1 MNPPV
6 VIVCFLGLL
15 LTSAIGIYVFAQLVD
30 TLPDCPDL
38 SVRKCVFSQGSVN
51 LEVFS
56 SSPAESPDGLRFS
69 LFQENKALII
79 DKPFLT
85 LNVSTYA
92 VTLTDPRVFNLSSVT
107 VSFIPSENALC
118 TSQPSLPFSCSP
130 SSLRVVPISTSSSS
144 GGGGGGSSSGGSSGG
159 GSSSGSSGG
168 GDPSLQCSNG
178 IDDDGDGFTDYPADT
193 GCANAS
199 DNNELDVV
207 SLNNPP
213 RAVLNATPS
222 KGIAP
227 FTVSFDASH
236 SSDVEDTS
244 LAYAWNVTTD
254 SGSVISTAVSFSQL
268 FSTPGIFPVSLTVTD
283 SEGLSATQRA
293 SIEVCSS
300 GISTCNQAPIAR
312 FVASPLT
319 GVAPLT
325 VTFDATFS
333 SDDFGISLY
342 EWDFGD
348 ASPLINASDA
358 SVVQHT
364 FNSGTYNV
372 TLRVTDIVGATNIF
386 SAIIIVNPLP
396 ECLDALDNDG
406 DGAIDAQDYACA
418 SGGITE
424 NAFLTEC
431 QDGLDNDNNG
441 IADYPS
447 DTGCSSTQDTSEYT
461 PPIVVNT
468 TPRWGLLNNGLPIAT
483 SLWGVPSTIV
493 DSEGNLF
500 YVYTDPVTSSVYATR
515 YRNASGSWER
525 LTNAGWS
532 SDVLEPPRS
541 LGTSGFSEAGFMLGS
556 DFHDPSLLFG
566 LDIGTMKTG
575 IDILDVH
582 TNNFNV
588 KIDPFAGSLVRWY
601 NGSTYSRYN
610 AQSMVWNHLGSKGA
624 LGRGTTGML
633 FVKHIGIAWAK
644 TNFSAAWYDA
654 SRDAWG
660 IWYKGVWNY
669 SLGIAWFANS
679 PVPLLTGGESPDSF
693 ISPWGLDAAITS
705 IPESDAFLIIYPVLR
720 GGTHALRAALYNSTS
735 QQWLTWDNQWNSN
748 YAAQRDIV
756 TSSSPYALQMP
767 LTTPFFFAQGEVF
780 LPFVDDT
787 QKWKLLVYTPS
798 TMSFRTIIPP
808 FSNSYNLA
816 LATDARGVPWIA
828 YFNNA
833 FDLYLVNYTQ
843 GSFSN
848 PALLSTTFPDSNYIF
863 GFTFKDGTV
872 PVISFGTNNAIDP
885 GFFYA
890 LSDLNSPTWSS
901 QRFLEPPVSP
911 LTPSLSL
918 SYGEQRTNWR
928 PQVNVTVL
936 NRNGVLQSFYT
947 SYGPARCGHMTFDS
961 EGWLYCPQAAVTSV
975 LIFPPDYVPA
985 VPIGSAPEE
994 TARQWGN
1001 FWEYQYF
1008 PSSVSVDNIRNKT
1021 YVVETSYWGG
1031 GSEAFPSGSVK
1042 IWDKDKKFEFI
1053 VNATIYEKFN
1063 QTYRPA
1069 TLLLNNNR
1077 RFNRPSDTA
1086 IDEERGILYVVESS
1100 AHRVDKFDVINLQNG
1115 LPRYLSSFGS
1125 EGSGNGQF
1133 RLPQGID
1140 TDSMGNIYVV
1150 DTDNSRIQKFDST
1163 GAFVGSWG
1171 GWGRASGQ
1179 FIYPQGIAIDKP
1191 LHYVY
1196 VTDPYNS
1203 RVQIFSE
1210 NGDFVYAFG
1219 ASNILDQS
1227 NFTGVVGVAAYNN
1240 TLALSSRDALFPPTG
1255 QIQIFSMH
1263 LP

>member
-15 LTSAIGIYVFAQLVD
+15 LTSAIGIYVFTQLVD
-30 TLPDCPDL
+30 TLPDCPTL
-38 SVRKCVFSQGSVN
+38 SVRECVFSQGSVN

-56 SSPAESPDGLRFS
+56 PSPAESPTGLRFS
-69 LFQENKALII
+69 LLQENEAIII
-79 DKPFLT
+79 DKPFLK
-85 LNVSTYA
+85 LNVSMYA
-92 VTLTDPRVFNLSSVT
+92 TTLTDPRVFNLSSVT
-107 VSFIPSENALC
+107 VSFIPSDNAFC
-118 TSQPSLPFSCSP
+118 TSEPSLPLSCSP
-130 SSLRVVPISTSSSS
+130 SRLRVVPISTSSSS
-144 GGGGGGSSSGGSSGG
+144 GGGGGSSSGGSSGG
-159 GSSSGSSGG
+159 GSSSGG
-168 GDPSLQCSNG
+168 GDPSPQCSDGVDN
-178 IDDDGDGFTDYPADT
+178 DGDGLTDYPADT
-193 GCANAS
+193 GCANAG
-199 DNNELDVV
+199 DNSELDVV

-213 RAVLNATPS
+213 RTVLNATPS

-227 FTVSFDASH
+227 FTVVFDASR

-244 LAYAWNVTTD
+244 LAYAWNITTG
-254 SGSVISTAVSFSQL
+254 SGSVTSTVVSFSQL
-268 FSTPGIFPVSLTVTD
+268 FSIPGIFPVSLTVTD
-283 SEGLSATQRA
+283 SGGLSATQSA

-325 VTFDATFS
+325 VAFDASFS
-333 SDDFGISLY
+333 SDDFGIALY
-342 EWDFGD
+342 EWNFGD
-348 ASPLINASDA
+348 ATPLINASDA

-364 FNSGTYNV
+364 FNAGTYNV
-372 TLRVTDIVGATNIF
+372 TLRVTDTFGVASLF
-386 SAIIIVNPLP
+386 STIIIVNPLP
-396 ECLDALDNDG
+396 ECLDALDNDN
-406 DGAIDAQDYACA
+406 DGAIDSQDYACT
-418 SGGITE
+418 SGGTTE

-441 IADYPS
+441 AADYPS
-447 DTGCSSTQDTSEYT
+447 DTGCNSTQDITEYT
-461 PPIVVNT
+461 LPIVINT

-483 SLWGVPSTIV
+483 SLWGVPSTVV

-515 YRNASGSWER
+515 YHNATGNWER
-525 LTNAGWS
+525 LTNSGWS
-532 SDVLEPPRS
+532 SDVLESPRS
-541 LGTSGFSEAGFMLGS
+541 LGTSGFSEVGFMLGS
-556 DFHDPSLLFG
+556 DFHNSSLLFG
-566 LDIGTMKTG
+566 LDSGIMKTG
-575 IDILDVH
+575 VDRFDVH

-601 NGSTYSRYN
+601 NGSTYSPYN
-610 AQSMVWNHLGSKGA
+610 AQSMIWNHLGSKGA
-624 LGRGTTGML
+624 LGRGTAGML
-633 FVKHIGIAWAK
+633 FVKHIGFGWAK

-660 IWYKGVWNY
+660 IWYNGVWNY
-669 SLGIAWFANS
+669 SLGIAWFTNS
-679 PVPLLTGGESPDSF
+679 PVPFLVGGESPDSF
-693 ISPWGLDAAITS
+693 VSPWGLDAAITV
-705 IPESDAFLIIYPVLR
+705 ITESDTFLIIYPVLR

-748 YAAQRDIV
+748 YATQRDII
-756 TSSSPYALQMP
+756 TSSSGYALQMP

-780 LPFVDDT
+780 LPFMDDT
-787 QKWKLLVYTPS
+787 QTWKLLVYTPS
-798 TMSFRTIIPP
+798 TMSFRTITSP
-808 FSNSYNLA
+808 FSTAFNLA
-816 LATDARGVPWIA
+816 LASDARGVPWIA
-828 YFNNA
+828 YFNDNS
-833 FDLYLVNYTQ
+833 DLYLVNYTH

-848 PALLSTTFPDSNYIF
+848 PVLISTEFPTSNYIF

-872 PVISFGTNNAIDP
+872 PVISFGTNNAIGP

-890 LSDLNSPTWSS
+890 ISNLNSPGWSS
-901 QRFLEPPVSP
+901 QSFIEPSVRSI
-911 LTPSLSL
+911 TPPLSL
-918 SYGEQRTNWR
+918 SYGEQHTQWT
-928 PQVNVTVL
+928 PLINVTVL
-936 NRNGVLQSFYT
+936 NRNGVLRSFYS
-947 SYGPARCGHMTFDS
+947 SYGPVRCGHMTFDS
-961 EGWLYCPQAAVTSV
+961 EGWLYCPQAAFTSV
-975 LIFPPDYVPA
+975 LIFPHDYVPA
-985 VPIGSAPEE
+985 IPIGSALEE

-1042 IWDKDKKFEFI
+1042 VWDKDKKFEFV

-1063 QTYRPA
+1063 QTYMPA
-1069 TLLLNNNR
+1069 TLLLNNR

-1100 AHRVDKFDVINLQNG
+1100 AHRIDRFDIINLQNG

-1125 EGSGNGQF
+1125 EGTGNGQF

-1140 TDSMGNIYVV
+1140 TDSAGNIYVV

-1163 GAFVGSWG
+1163 GVFVGSWG
-1171 GWGRASGQ
+1171 GWGTASGQ
-1179 FIYPQGIAIDKP
+1179 FIYPQGIAVDKP

-1219 ASNILDQS
+1219 ASNILNQS
-1227 NFTGVVGVAAYNN
+1227 NFTGVVGVAVHNN
-1240 TLALSSRDALFPPTG
+1240 TLALSSSDIISPLNG